1 MFCRV
6 VHRKRLSLWSA
17 SRAAVSIWSPLAEAF
32 NTRPVPKF
40 NLRSKD
46 VGLFCVPELTTHD
59 GFYALKENCIRRTDK
74 LIAEALSSSRSRK
87 MVQIFDEISDCLC
100 QVADLAEFVR
110 LSHPQGEYSHAA
122 QVACATVSGI
132 VEKLNTNIAL
142 YKALSVA
149 VREGD
154 CVKTTGIDNHV
165 GELFLFDFEQCG
177 IHLSD
182 EKRNTVVALNNDIL
196 HLGKYLF
203 YLKYL
208 HIIQSESFLV
218 LWHVEI
224 KSITYYCTTEIMFM
238 STDITK

>member
-1 MFCRV
+1 MGLKSGNFNVMFCRF
-6 VHRKRLSLWSA
+6 VHRKRLSIWSA

-32 NTRPVPKF
+32 NARPVPKF

-46 VGLFCVPELTTHD
+46 VGLFGVSELKTPD
-59 GFYALKENCIRRTDK
+59 GFYALKENCIRRTDQ
-74 LIAEALSSSRSRK
+74 LIAEALSGSRSRK

-122 QVACATVSGI
+122 QIACATVSGI

-142 YKALSVA
+142 YKALSKA

-154 CVKTTGIDNHV
+154 CVKTIEIDNHV

-196 HLGKYLF
+196 HLGKYIF
-203 YLKYL
+203 YLKL
-208 HIIQSESFLV
+208 II
-218 LWHVEI
+218 
-224 KSITYYCTTEIMFM
+224 
-238 STDITK
+238 